1 MKQIQFLSARY
12 DQWCIAP
19 FLFYVACFCGCFS
32 AESGTDRAVTGQ
44 QTVKNRPKTET
55 SNTASDSI
63 TAVESA
69 PVSKPISSPAKS
81 RSRSGLPQFKE
92 IARQLGIRFQTFN
105 DEVPSRYFLPEV
117 MGAGIAWIDF
127 DRDGWLDL
135 FLANGCALDGPVD
148 DSHHCQFY
156 RNHFG
161 QSFSEVTTDSKTGV
175 VLFGQGCAVG
185 DYDSDGFSDLFIGGY
200 GSDILLKNNG
210 DGTFQ
215 DVTAI
220 AKVSDPRWSTSS
232 LWIDL
237 DGDELLDLF
246 VVNYCD
252 VSLKKHRI
260 CNYAMGQ
267 GYCGPGTFD
276 AQEDCVYRNLGDG
289 TFEET
294 ATKWGL
300 NSDNGKGLAAIA
312 ADFDW
317 DLVPEI
323 YVANDMTAN
332 FMFAKDNAGR
342 TQSLYREVASESGCA
357 VSGAGMNEASMGV
370 AVADFNCD
378 ALPDIFL
385 THYYHA
391 KNTLYR
397 NLGKRL
403 FEDDSYHSKVAAPS
417 TESLGFGVVVID
429 YNRDGS
435 PDLFIATGHVLGPE
449 QQPQKMTPQLLQ
461 NLCGVVVD
469 VSADAGDYFR
479 VPGIAR
485 CAAAADFDN
494 DGDLDIAVSQV
505 GSPFSLLRNDTI
517 VSERPFV
524 GLKLATSNR
533 IPPTGGRVICR
544 VNGREVVTPVVA
556 GGSYLAAADD
566 RIILAGWDES
576 EGEPQ
581 IEIYWPSG
589 RIDRIDHLPKNRY
602 TQIHEEGSRTEL
614 VK

>member
-1 MKQIQFLSARY
+1 MESTAELKPGTSIQ
-12 DQWCIAP
+12 
-19 FLFYVACFCGCFS
+19 
-32 AESGTDRAVTGQ
+32 
-44 QTVKNRPKTET
+44 KTT
-55 SNTASDSI
+55 
-63 TAVESA
+63 
-69 PVSKPISSPAKS
+69 
-81 RSRSGLPQFKE
+81 SRSGSPQFRE
-92 IARQLGIRFQTFN
+92 ISRQLGIRFQTFN
-105 DEVPSRYFLPEV
+105 DEVPRRYFLPEV

-148 DSHHCQFY
+148 DTHHCQFY

-161 QSFSEVTTDSKTGV
+161 QSFTEVTNESQTGV

-185 DYDSDGFSDLFIGGY
+185 DYDADGFSDLFIGGY

-215 DVTAI
+215 DVTAT
-220 AKVSDPRWSTSS
+220 ARVSDPRWTSSS

-252 VSLKKHRI
+252 VSLKQHRI
-260 CNYAMGQ
+260 CHYATGQ
-267 GYCGPGTFD
+267 GYCGPGSFE
-276 AQEDCVYRNLGDG
+276 AQDDCVYRNLGDG
-289 TFEET
+289 TFAET
-294 ATKWGL
+294 ATRWGL
-300 NSDNGKGLAAIA
+300 NAENGKGLAAIA
-312 ADFDW
+312 ADFDL

-332 FMFAKDNAGR
+332 FMFARENAKDSR
-342 TQSLYREVASESGCA
+342 SLYREVASESGCA

-378 ALPDIFL
+378 GLPDIFL
-385 THYYHA
+385 SHYYHA

-403 FEDDSYHSKVAAPS
+403 FEDDSYQSKVAATS

-449 QQPQKMTPQLLQ
+449 QQPQKMTPRLLQ
-461 NLCGVVVD
+461 NIRGVVVD
-469 VSADAGDYFR
+469 VSSDAGDYFR

-505 GSPFSLLRNDTI
+505 GSSFSLLRNDTI
-517 VSERPFV
+517 VSKRPFI

-533 IPPTGGRVICR
+533 IPPTGGRVVCR
-544 VNGREVVTPVVA
+544 VNGREIVTPVVA

-566 RIILAGWDES
+566 RLLLAGWDES

-581 IEIYWPSG
+581 IEIHWPSG
-589 RIDRIDHLPKNRY
+589 RIDRFDHLSKNQY
-602 TQIHEEGSRTEL
+602 VQILEGGSRTEL
-614 VK
+614 VR